1 MHGRPRKPLKPEEE
15 EASAAEAAKL
25 APLQSQL
32 LENHRQKNYDKE
44 ALEVSAKV
52 LEMNPDL
59 YTAWNYRKLA
69 VEHYLKESP
78 SDSESIRAILNEEL
92 RVAETALRH
101 NVKSYGAWYHRKWI
115 LSKGQSSTDHEL
127 RLLGKFQ
134 KLDARNFHAWNYRRF
149 VAALMNISEETELK
163 YTTDT
168 IDTNFSNYSAWH
180 NRSALLAK
188 LLNKKAEGY
197 FPVEKVLNEE
207 FELVH
212 QAIFTDPDDQSGWF
226 YHFWLLDQTVKTNAP
241 SLVSSWP
248 SHSYNVALS
257 RTGSLDDDRTLFRLN
272 GFHSDSGTIP
282 LILYFDQPVQ
292 GVDSSSVSV
301 KSTANLR
308 DLIWK
313 PLSKCNRHAV
323 KAWVCHLIFPPE
335 ELNSSESY
343 SVEVSLGHSQKIASA
358 SGSHL
363 VKPTCFSF
371 EVTVD
376 SGETP
381 IEDCGSEGIWWKDE
395 NFTSCGNSPQHFSF
409 VSSDNPTIEDNY
421 ASSSSEWC
429 AEIISNE
436 IALFRELL
444 SATDCKIGK
453 LTLARLLMAHA
464 TTSPHANKVV
474 QLEEVLDLYQD
485 LMKLDP
491 SHLHYY
497 KDEHSLVLLQ
507 KMSSTRES
515 LLRHCYCY
523 KDQTSPY
530 IGSTTCV
537 RLNNLSIS
545 RFGSV
550 EKLLWVQ
557 VLDLS
562 HNELRSIQGL
572 EAMQLLSCL
581 SLSNNKIS
589 SLTALEPLRLLKS
602 VKVLDISYNEIGLHS
617 IDTTR
622 YLFSSPLSHSGEN
635 DLSSDKMV
643 TDFPELESYWEA
655 YFLFRDLSL
664 TQLDIEGNMISS
676 ERFKAFLVK
685 ILPKLHWL
693 DGKQIQ

>member
-1 MHGRPRKPLKPEEE
+1 MY
-15 EASAAEAAKL
+15 
-25 APLQSQL
+25 L
-32 LENHRQKNYDKE
+32 LC
-44 ALEVSAKV
+44 
-52 LEMNPDL
+52 
-59 YTAWNYRKLA
+59 
-69 VEHYLKESP
+69 
-78 SDSESIRAILNEEL
+78 
-92 RVAETALRH
+92 
-101 NVKSYGAWYHRKWI
+101 
-115 LSKGQSSTDHEL
+115 
-127 RLLGKFQ
+127 
-134 KLDARNFHAWNYRRF
+134 
-149 VAALMNISEETELK
+149 
-163 YTTDT
+163 
-168 IDTNFSNYSAWH
+168 
-180 NRSALLAK
+180 SALLAK

-444 SATDCKIGK
+444 SATDWYAHCSLNFFHIFFYFILLVFIDHIVLVLICSFFCSKIGK

-507 KMSSTRES
+507 KVNYNFMLSTNE
-515 LLRHCYCY
+515 
-523 KDQTSPY
+523 
-530 IGSTTCV
+530 
-537 RLNNLSIS
+537 NL
-545 RFGSV
+545 
-550 EKLLWVQ
+550 
-557 VLDLS
+557 
-562 HNELRSIQGL
+562 H
-572 EAMQLLSCL
+572 LSCL
-581 SLSNNKIS
+581 
-589 SLTALEPLRLLKS
+589 
-602 VKVLDISYNEIGLHS
+602 
-617 IDTTR
+617 
-622 YLFSSPLSHSGEN
+622 
-635 DLSSDKMV
+635 
-643 TDFPELESYWEA
+643 
-655 YFLFRDLSL
+655 
-664 TQLDIEGNMISS
+664 
-676 ERFKAFLVK
+676 
-685 ILPKLHWL
+685 
-693 DGKQIQ
+693 